1 MVKHGMCKTRIYHIW
16 IRMKDRCNNP
26 KTKDYQYYGAKGIKV
41 CDEWSNNFLS
51 FYNWSIE
58 NNYNDTLTI
67 DRIDG
72 SKGYSPDNCRWISIR
87 AQQRNRIDNIP
98 LTINGVTKIEVEW
111 AEEYNIDPRIF
122 RRRLKLGWDP
132 IDALTIPIDSKE
144 KVNWKQSQLTIDGET
159 KLLSEWAK
167 IYNINPN
174 TLRSRV
180 RLLGWDLKD
189 ALTIPVGTI
198 SNYPK

>member
-111 AEEYNIDPRIF
+111 AEEYNIDPHIF